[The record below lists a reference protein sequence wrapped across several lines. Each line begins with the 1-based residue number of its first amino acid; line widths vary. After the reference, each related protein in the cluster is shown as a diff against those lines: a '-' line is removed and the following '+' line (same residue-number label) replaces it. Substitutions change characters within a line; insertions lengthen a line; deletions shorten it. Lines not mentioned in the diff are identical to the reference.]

1 MLLIIG
7 YGNSLRRDDG
17 AGLILA
23 EMLER
28 ACRTRQIEVERI
40 VAHQLTPELSLEVAR
55 PAVTTVVFV
64 DTREVASDETNAQVQ
79 LEPVESETPS
89 PSVGHHLNPVS
100 LLVYARLLYSQHPPA
115 WELTVPGLDFGHG
128 EGLSPTTQRA
138 LTVFEKSLH
147 DLIDRLMTEDYPNR
161 TASSNTANIICR

>member
-28 ACRTRQIEVERI
+28 ACRARQIEVERI

-55 PAVTTVVFV
+55 PEVTSVVFV
-64 DTREVASDETNAQVQ
+64 DARQVAPNETASQVQ
-79 LEPVESETPS
+79 LKPVESEAPS

-100 LLVYARLLYSQHPPA
+100 LLVYVRLLCGQHPPA
-115 WELTVPGLDFGHG
+115 WELTVPAIDFGHG
-128 EGLSPTTQRA
+128 ESLSPTAQQA
-138 LTVFEKSLH
+138 LAAFQKML
-147 DLIDRLMTEDYPNR
+147 PNLAQQLNNKK
-161 TASSNTANIICR
+161 TITTSPIPEICRSTG